1 MEEPSVPARTVR
13 FGTFALD
20 LRAGELRKNGHT
32 IRLPEQ
38 PFQVLSLLLERAG
51 EVVTRDELRQG
62 LWPADTFV
70 DFDHGLNNAIKK
82 LRDVLDDSAES
93 PRYIETLPKR
103 GYRFICPVN
112 GAEASAVAQ
121 TLPPMSW
128 GLKRWVLG
136 LLAAALLLGALLMAN
151 IGGLRERLFGTS
163 SRLPLASLAVLPL
176 ENLTGDAGQEYL
188 VDGIHDEL
196 ITQLAQ
202 ISSLKVISRYS
213 VVRIKQEKGKS
224 LQEIARELGVDA
236 VMEGTVQRTGDRI
249 HLSVQVI
256 RAQDDRHLW
265 ARSYDRELR
274 DVARLPSDVARAM
287 AGDLAIKVAAQEQA
301 QLTLQ
306 RTVDPEVYKLYLKA
320 NYYLHQWKKDSLD
333 KALEYYHQ
341 AIDLD
346 PTYARAWSG
355 LGSCYQSL
363 SGYGDTKAAV
373 AKAKAALLK
382 ALELDDTLRT
392 AHGNLAWIY
401 MDAWDW
407 KNAEKEFVRAA
418 ELDPSWRGPSLYFSR
433 LGLFDEAIQAERD
446 AVERNPLSFS
456 QNLTLGWTYFM
467 ARRYDDAI
475 PQLKRALQL
484 DPNNRMPHYQL
495 AWNYA
500 KKGMFKE
507 AIAECDAYSQPDPE
521 VAAGDDCGWVYA
533 LAGRRTEA
541 LAFMERVQRKPKG
554 GPGHIGQFA
563 RIYDALGDREMAIKL
578 LYEKYDKQLPFR
590 GINLGPIYSDALR
603 ADPRFQELVR
613 RSGFP
618 EPSPILV
625 ARAHS
630 STGK

>member
-1 MEEPSVPARTVR
+1 MEEPSGPAGTVR
-13 FGTFALD
+13 FGAFAVD

-38 PFQVLSLLLERAG
+38 PFQVLSLLLEHAG

-103 GYRFICPVN
+103 GYRFIYPMD
-112 GAEASAVAQ
+112 GAAVGSHPAVA
-121 TLPPMSW
+121 W
-128 GLKRWVLG
+128 WRERWVVG
-136 LLAAALLLGALLMAN
+136 LLAAVVLLAALLMAN

-163 SRLPLASLAVLPL
+163 SRLPVASLAVLPL
-176 ENLTGDAGQEYL
+176 ENLTGDAEQEYF

-224 LQEIARELGVDA
+224 LQDIARELGVDA
-236 VMEGTVQRTGDRI
+236 VMEGTVQRAGDRI

-265 ARSYDRELR
+265 ARSYDREFR
-274 DVARLPSDVARAM
+274 DMPRLPADIARAM
-287 AGDLAIKVAAQEQA
+287 AGDLAIKVAPQEQT
-301 QLTLQ
+301 QLARQ
-306 RTVDPEVYKLYLKA
+306 NTVDPEVYKLYLKGQ
-320 NYYLHQWKKDSLD
+320 YYRHQWKKDSLD
-333 KALEYYHQ
+333 KALEYFRQ

-346 PTYARAWSG
+346 PTYAPAWSG
-355 LGSCYQSL
+355 LGVCYQRL
-363 SGYGDTKAAV
+363 SPYGDREETRGKAR
-373 AKAKAALLK
+373 AALRK
-382 ALELDDTLRT
+382 ALELDEKLSQ
-392 AHGNLAWIY
+392 AHRDLAQVY
-401 MDAWDW
+401 MDDWDW
-407 KNAEKEFVRAA
+407 KSAEREILRAE
-418 ELDPSWRGPSLYFSR
+418 ELDPNWPGDTLYFAR
-433 LGLFDEAIQAERD
+433 LGLFDEAILVQRAGT
-446 AVERNPLSFS
+446 ERNPLGFAS
-456 QNLTLGWTYFM
+456 NLTLGWVYFM

-475 PQLKRALQL
+475 PQLKKALQL

-500 KKGMFKE
+500 KKGMFKD

-521 VAAGDDCGWVYA
+521 VGGGDDCGWVYA
-533 LAGRRTEA
+533 LAGQRA
-541 LAFMERVQRKPKG
+541 KAFAFMERVRRKPKG
-554 GPGHIGQFA
+554 GPDQTGQFA
-563 RIYDALGDREMAIKL
+563 RVHDALGDRETAIKL
-578 LYEKYDKQLPFR
+578 LYEKYNKHLGHFG
-590 GINLGPIYSDALR
+590 GIKLGPIYSDELR

-613 RSGFP
+613 RAGFP
-618 EPSPILV
+618 EPSPALV
-625 ARAHS
+625 ARARGS
-630 STGK
+630 LVK